1 MVAPRRRLFT
11 TPTGSCWSTPMSPPC
26 PASSVALSSCNSSSQ
41 TLSATV
47 TTDPDPAVAPK
58 AIHFRLDGGGEE
70 TAITTGNPGKA
81 TIVAPGGS
89 HTLEYWGEDTVG
101 GLENPHHTASIAG
114 CSLSPGPTALV
125 RATISALFQAHP
137 VF

>member
-58 AIHFRLDGGGEE
+58 AIHFRLDDGGEE

-89 HTLEYWGEDTVG
+89 HTLEYWGEDTAG
-101 GLENPHHTASIAG
+101 GLEDPHHTA
-114 CSLSPGPTALV
+114 
-125 RATISALFQAHP
+125 TISPRSGAPGRTRPARSP
-137 VF
+137 R